1 MFRKH
6 QLITCIYSRLTIWT
20 AVAMTDIEYDK
31 ETARARSIACSALN
45 QTIGNGTETRLI
57 STANTGWMLGAGW
70 LFFVAS
76 LLLNLVYYLIH
87 PSSPE
92 LGTWGKAEELEEWTP
107 EQGEEATEET
117 DINQGAESL
126 PLTQSVNK
134 EG

>member
-1 MFRKH
+1 M
-6 QLITCIYSRLTIWT
+6 T
-20 AVAMTDIEYDK
+20 MTDIVYDEEAGK
-31 ETARARSIACSALN
+31 GIAYSALN
-45 QTIGNGTETRLI
+45 GTQTTENGTEPRLI

-70 LFFVAS
+70 LFFLAS

-92 LGTWGKAEELEEWTP
+92 LGTWGEAEELEEWTP
-107 EQGEEATEET
+107 EQGEEATEEI
-117 DINQGAESL
+117 DIHQGAESL

>member
-1 MFRKH
+1 M
-6 QLITCIYSRLTIWT
+6 
-20 AVAMTDIEYDK
+20 AMTDIEYDE

-57 STANTGWMLGAGW
+57 STTNTGWMLGTGW
-70 LFFVAS
+70 LFFLAS

-92 LGTWGKAEELEEWTP
+92 LGTWGEAEELEEWTP